1 MKVIN
6 YDINGH
12 EVRINVVEDEG
23 DLPEFRRFV
32 ANNRQA
38 LGFDTE
44 TDGLS
49 WWEDGFRIRLAQ
61 FGNAHESYVLPT
73 ERGGLFQEDA
83 IKAVGWVQKLIM
95 QNGTYD
101 ILCMDRVWGV
111 PAESV
116 FPRLVDSRITAH
128 LVDSRGRKD
137 GGIGHSLEELTR
149 HYISA
154 TVADEVKASMTVIAK
169 ELGVKKAD
177 VWPVI
182 PLEHDG
188 FNLYA
193 GMDPILAFRLVK
205 LLKPK
210 IPATARKLVQYEHEL
225 AAACAYMVRRG
236 IKADVPY
243 IEERAAELAF
253 TEHQYK
259 DIAAKLG
266 LENINSPAQV
276 GAAVISRGIIPT
288 ERTPTGQP
296 KVDDHL
302 LKAHLDDP
310 LCEAIYRGKRAA
322 KAKSTWFDN
331 ALANRDSEDR
341 LHASIN
347 SAGARTARMSISGA
361 IPAQTF
367 PSKDSLVRRGFIADP
382 GYVICAVD
390 YKAQELRV
398 LAALSG
404 DKAMKRAFREGADL
418 HQITADSA
426 GVDRS
431 TGKMAGFL
439 TVYGGGWAALA
450 SQAGVSEET
459 ARRAIDGFFDA
470 FPRVREYSEELQKEA
485 RRNGYITT
493 NTGRRLLVDKRR
505 PYAALNYAVQSA
517 SRDVTGRAI
526 LRLQKA
532 GYGPYCLLPVHDEVI
547 FQFPEK
553 QALRATEKAAQIMKE
568 VMSGVLIDTDVSVY
582 GKSWG
587 CGYMAEGQFC
597 DLCDVIHNEMELAA

>member
-1 MKVIN
+1 MKAIN
-6 YDINGH
+6 YDINGS
-12 EVRINVVEDEG
+12 EVRINVVESED

-32 ANNRQA
+32 VNNRRA

-61 FGNAHESYVLPT
+61 FGNAHESYVLPV

-83 IKAVGWVQKLIM
+83 IKAVGWVETLAM
-95 QNGTYD
+95 QNGTFD
-101 ILCMDRVWGV
+101 VLCMDRVWGV
-111 PAESV
+111 PAETV
-116 FPRLVDSRITAH
+116 FPRLIDSRIVAH

-149 HYISA
+149 HYVSA

-169 ELGVKKAD
+169 ELGVRKSEI
-177 VWPVI
+177 WPVI
-182 PLEHDG
+182 PLEHEG

-193 GMDPILAFRLVK
+193 GMDPILAYRLVK
-205 LLKPK
+205 LLQPK
-210 IPATARKLVQYEHEL
+210 IPTTARKILRYEHDL

-243 IEERAAELAF
+243 IEECAAELAS

-259 DIAAKLG
+259 NIAAKLG
-266 LENINSPAQV
+266 LENINSPKQV

-288 ERTPTGQP
+288 ETTPTGQP

-310 LCEAIYRGKRAA
+310 LCEAIYRGKKAA
-322 KAKSTWFDN
+322 KARATWFDN
-331 ALANRDSEDR
+331 ALANRDAEDR
-341 LHASIN
+341 LHADIRSM
-347 SAGARTARMSISGA
+347 GARTARMAISGA

-367 PSKDSLVRRGFIADP
+367 PSGDSLVRRGFIADP
-382 GYVICAVD
+382 GMVICAVD

-404 DKAMKRAFREGADL
+404 DKAMKKAFREEADL
-418 HQITADSA
+418 HQITADA
-426 GVDRS
+426 AEVDRK
-431 TGKMAGFL
+431 TGKMTNFL
-439 TVYGGGWAALA
+439 TVYGGGPAALM
-450 SQAGVSEET
+450 SQAGVTREVAE
-459 ARRAIDGFFDA
+459 RAIKGFFKV
-470 FPRVREYSEELQKEA
+470 FPGVEQYSEELQREA
-485 RRNGYITT
+485 RRKGYITT
-493 NTGRRLLVDKRR
+493 NTGRRLYVDKRR

-526 LRLQKA
+526 LRLMEA
-532 GYGPYCLLPVHDEVI
+532 GFGEFMLLPVHDEVI
-547 FQFPEK
+547 FQFPEEH
-553 QALRATEKAAQIMKE
+553 ALRATEKAAQIMKE
-568 VMSGVLIDTDVSVY
+568 TLSGVLIDTDVSVY

-587 CGYMAEGQFC
+587 CGYMAVGQVC
-597 DLCDVIHNEMELAA
+597 DLCGVIHNEMELAA

>member
-1 MKVIN
+1 MKVIDYKLN
-6 YDINGH
+6 ADL
-12 EVRINVVEDEG
+12 VRINVVEDES
-23 DLPEFRRFV
+23 DLPEFHRFV
-32 ANNRQA
+32 EANHNA

-61 FGNAHESYVLPT
+61 FGNAYESYVLPT
-73 ERGGLFQEDA
+73 ERGGQFQEDV
-83 IKAVGWVQKLIM
+83 IKAVGWVKKLVM

-111 PAESV
+111 KAETV
-116 FPRLVDSRITAH
+116 FPRLLDSRIIAH

-149 HYISA
+149 HYLSA
-154 TVADEVKASMTVIAK
+154 AVADEVKGSMTAIAK
-169 ELGVKKAD
+169 ELRVKKAE
-177 VWPVI
+177 VWPLI
-182 PLEHDG
+182 PLEHEG

-193 GMDPILAFRLVK
+193 GMDPVLAYRLAK

-210 IPATARKLVQYEHEL
+210 IPATARKLLAYEHEL
-225 AAACAYMVRRG
+225 AAVCAYMVRKG

-243 IEERAAELAF
+243 VRDRANELAR
-253 TEHQYK
+253 TEVHFK
-259 DIAAKLG
+259 EVAARLG
-266 LENINSPAQV
+266 LENINSPKQV
-276 GAAVISRGIIPT
+276 GEAIVARGITIT
-288 ERTPTGQP
+288 GRTPTGQP

-302 LKAHLDDP
+302 LKAHIDDP
-310 LCEAIYRGKRAA
+310 LCEAIYQGKKAA

-331 ALANRDSEDR
+331 ALNNRDSDDR
-341 LHASIN
+341 LHAAIN
-347 SAGARTARMSISGA
+347 SMGARTARMSISGA

-367 PSKDSLVRRGFIADP
+367 PSGDSLVRRGFIADE
-382 GYVICAVD
+382 GMSICAVD

-404 DKAMKRAFREGADL
+404 DKAMKKAFREGTDL

-459 ARRAIDGFFDA
+459 ARRAIDGFFAA
-470 FPRVREYSEELQKEA
+470 FPRVKEYSEELQKEA

-493 NTGRRLLVDKRR
+493 ITGRRLLVDRQR

-526 LRLQKA
+526 IRLFEA
-532 GYGPYCLLPVHDEVI
+532 GYGPFMLLPVHDEVI
-547 FQFPEK
+547 FQFPSEH
-553 QALRATEKAAQIMKE
+553 ALAATTKAAQIMKE
-568 VMSGVLIDTDVSVY
+568 TMSGVLIDTDVSVY

-587 CGYMAEGQFC
+587 CGYMAKGQYC
-597 DLCDVIHNEMELAA
+597 DLCDIIHQEEK

>member
-1 MKVIN
+1 MKIIN
-6 YDINGH
+6 YKIKTDL
-12 EVRINVVEDEG
+12 VRINVVEDES
-23 DLPEFRRFV
+23 DLPEFHRFV
-32 ANNRQA
+32 EANHNA

-61 FGNAHESYVLPT
+61 FGNEYESYVLPT
-73 ERGGLFQEDA
+73 ERGGQFREDA
-83 IKAVGWVQKLIM
+83 IKAVGWVRKLIM

-101 ILCMDRVWGV
+101 ILCMDKVWGIK
-111 PAESV
+111 AETV
-116 FPRLVDSRITAH
+116 FPRLLDSRIIAH

-137 GGIGHSLEELTR
+137 GGVGHSLEELTR
-149 HYISA
+149 HYLSA
-154 TVADEVKASMTVIAK
+154 AVADEVKGSMTTIAK
-169 ELGVKKAD
+169 ELRVKKAE

-182 PLEHDG
+182 PLEHEG

-193 GMDPILAFRLVK
+193 GMDPVLAYRLAK

-210 IPATARKLVQYEHEL
+210 IPATARKLLPYEHEL
-225 AAACAYMVRRG
+225 AAVCAYMVRKG

-243 IEERAAELAF
+243 VQDRANELAR
-253 TEHQYK
+253 TEVHFK
-259 DIAAKLG
+259 EVAARLG
-266 LENINSPAQV
+266 LENINSPKQV
-276 GAAVISRGIIPT
+276 GEAIVARGITIT

-302 LKAHLDDP
+302 LKAHIDDP
-310 LCEAIYRGKRAA
+310 LCEAIYQGKRAA

-331 ALANRDSEDR
+331 ALNNRDSDDR
-341 LHASIN
+341 LHAAIN
-347 SAGARTARMSISGA
+347 SMGARTARMSISGA

-367 PSKDSLVRRGFIADP
+367 PSGDSLVRRGFIADE
-382 GYVICAVD
+382 GMTICAVD

-459 ARRAIDGFFDA
+459 ARRAIDGFFAA
-470 FPRVREYSEELQKEA
+470 FPRVKEYSEELQKEA

-493 NTGRRLLVDKRR
+493 ITGRRLLVDKRR

-526 LRLQKA
+526 LRLHEA
-532 GYGPYCLLPVHDEVI
+532 GYGPWMLLPVHDEVI
-547 FQFPEK
+547 FQFPTEH
-553 QALRATEKAAQIMKE
+553 ALKATTKAAQIMKDT
-568 VMSGVLIDTDVSVY
+568 MSGVLIDTDVSVY

-587 CGYMAEGQFC
+587 CGYMAEGQYC
-597 DLCDVIHNEMELAA
+597 DLCDIIHQEEK

>member
-1 MKVIN
+1 MKVID
-6 YDINGH
+6 YSLNGDSI
-12 EVRINVVEDEG
+12 RINVVETEK
-23 DLPEFRRFV
+23 DLPDFRQFIV
-32 ANNRQA
+32 TNRRV

-61 FGNAHESYVLPT
+61 FGNAHESYVLPV
-73 ERGGLFQEDA
+73 EKGGFFQEDA
-83 IKAVGWVQKLIM
+83 IKAVGWVQKLVM

-111 PAESV
+111 KAETV
-116 FPRLVDSRITAH
+116 FPRLLDSRIIAH

-137 GGIGHSLEELTR
+137 GGVGHSLEELTR
-149 HYISA
+149 HYLSA
-154 TVADEVKASMTVIAK
+154 DVADEVKSSMTGIAK
-169 ELGVKKAD
+169 ELKVKKAE
-177 VWPVI
+177 VWPLV
-182 PLEHDG
+182 PLEHEG

-193 GMDPILAFRLVK
+193 GMDPILAFRL
-205 LLKPK
+205 
-210 IPATARKLVQYEHEL
+210 ARKLKPLIPASARKLLDYEHQL
-225 AAACAYMVRRG
+225 AAACAYMVRTG
-236 IKADVPY
+236 IKADIPY
-243 IEERAAELAF
+243 IEARANELAR
-253 TEHQYK
+253 TEVHFK
-259 DIAAKLG
+259 EVAAKLG
-266 LENINSPAQV
+266 LENINSPKQV
-276 GAAVISRGIIPT
+276 GEAIIGRGIRPT
-288 ERTPTGQP
+288 GKTPTGQP
-296 KVDDHL
+296 KVDDQL
-302 LKAHLDDP
+302 LKAHLRDP
-310 LCEAIYRGKRAA
+310 LCEAIYQGKKAA

-331 ALANRDSEDR
+331 ALANRDSKDR

-367 PSKDSLVRRGFIADP
+367 PSKDSLVRRGFVADP
-382 GYVICAVD
+382 GHLVCAVD

-426 GVDRS
+426 GVDRD

-450 SQAGVSEET
+450 AQAGVSEET

-470 FPRVREYSEELQKEA
+470 FPRVREYSDELQKEA
-485 RRNGYITT
+485 RRTGYITT

-547 FQFPEK
+547 FQFPEEH
-553 QALRATEKAAQIMKE
+553 ALKATTKAAQIMKE
-568 VMSGVLIDTDVSVY
+568 TMNGVLIDTDVSVY

-587 CGYMAEGQFC
+587 CGYMAAGQYC
-597 DLCDVIHNEMELAA
+597 DLCDTIHKENE

>member
-1 MKVIN
+1 MKIIN
-6 YDINGH
+6 YKIKTDL
-12 EVRINVVEDEG
+12 VRINVVEDES
-23 DLPEFRRFV
+23 DLPEFHRFV
-32 ANNRQA
+32 EANHNA

-61 FGNAHESYVLPT
+61 FGNEYESYVLPT
-73 ERGGLFQEDA
+73 ERGGQFREDA
-83 IKAVGWVQKLIM
+83 IKAVGWVRKLIM

-101 ILCMDRVWGV
+101 ILCMDKVWGIK
-111 PAESV
+111 AETV
-116 FPRLVDSRITAH
+116 FPRLLDSRIIAH

-137 GGIGHSLEELTR
+137 GGVGHSLEELTR
-149 HYISA
+149 HYLSA
-154 TVADEVKASMTVIAK
+154 AVADEVKGSMITIAK
-169 ELGVKKAD
+169 ELRVKKAE

-182 PLEHDG
+182 PLEHEG

-193 GMDPILAFRLVK
+193 GMDPVLAYRLAK

-210 IPATARKLVQYEHEL
+210 IPATARKLLPYEHEL
-225 AAACAYMVRRG
+225 AAVCAYMVRKG

-243 IEERAAELAF
+243 VQDRANELAR
-253 TEHQYK
+253 TEVHFK
-259 DIAAKLG
+259 EVAARLG
-266 LENINSPAQV
+266 LENINSPKQV
-276 GAAVISRGIIPT
+276 GEAIVARGITIT

-302 LKAHLDDP
+302 LKAHIDDP
-310 LCEAIYRGKRAA
+310 LCEAIYQGKRAA

-331 ALANRDSEDR
+331 ALNNRDSDDR
-341 LHASIN
+341 LHAAIN
-347 SAGARTARMSISGA
+347 SMGARTARMSISGA

-367 PSKDSLVRRGFIADP
+367 PSGDSLVRRGFIADE
-382 GYVICAVD
+382 GMTICAVD

-459 ARRAIDGFFDA
+459 ARRAIDGFFAA
-470 FPRVREYSEELQKEA
+470 FPRVKEYSEELQKEA

-493 NTGRRLLVDKRR
+493 ITGRRLLVDKRR

-526 LRLQKA
+526 LRLHEA
-532 GYGPYCLLPVHDEVI
+532 GYGPWMLLPVHDEVI
-547 FQFPEK
+547 FQFPTEH
-553 QALRATEKAAQIMKE
+553 ALKATTKAAQIMKDT
-568 VMSGVLIDTDVSVY
+568 MSGVLIDTDVSVY

-587 CGYMAEGQFC
+587 CGYMAEGQYC
-597 DLCDVIHNEMELAA
+597 DLCDIIHQEEK

>member
-1 MKVIN
+1 MKIID
-6 YDINGH
+6 YKLKTDLI
-12 EVRINVVEDEG
+12 RINVVEDES
-23 DLPEFRRFV
+23 DLPEFHRFV
-32 ANNRQA
+32 EANHNA

-49 WWEDGFRIRLAQ
+49 WWQDGFRIRLAQ
-61 FGNAHESYVLPT
+61 FGNAYESFVLPT
-73 ERGGLFQEDA
+73 ERGGQFQEDA
-83 IKAVGWVQKLIM
+83 IKAVGWVKKLIM

-111 PAESV
+111 KAETV
-116 FPRLVDSRITAH
+116 FPRLLDSRIIAH

-149 HYISA
+149 HYLSA
-154 TVADEVKASMTVIAK
+154 AVADEVKGSMTAIAK
-169 ELGVKKAD
+169 ELRVKKAE
-177 VWPVI
+177 VWPLI
-182 PLEHDG
+182 PLEHEG

-193 GMDPILAFRLVK
+193 GMDPVLAYRLAQ

-210 IPATARKLVQYEHEL
+210 IPATARKLLPYEHEL
-225 AAACAYMVRRG
+225 AAVCAYMVRKG

-243 IEERAAELAF
+243 VRDRANELAR
-253 TEHQYK
+253 TEVHFK
-259 DIAAKLG
+259 DVAARLG
-266 LENINSPAQV
+266 LENINSPKQV
-276 GAAVISRGIIPT
+276 GEAIVARGITIT

-302 LKAHLDDP
+302 LKAHIDDS
-310 LCEAIYRGKRAA
+310 LCEAIYQGKKAA

-331 ALANRDSEDR
+331 ALNNRDSDDR
-341 LHASIN
+341 LHAAIN
-347 SAGARTARMSISGA
+347 SMGARTARMSISGA

-367 PSKDSLVRRGFIADP
+367 PSGDSLVRRGFIADE
-382 GYVICAVD
+382 GMSICAVD

-404 DKAMKRAFREGADL
+404 DKAMKKAFREGADL

-459 ARRAIDGFFDA
+459 ARRAIDGFFAA
-470 FPRVREYSEELQKEA
+470 FPRVKEYSEELQKEA

-493 NTGRRLLVDKRR
+493 ITGRRLLVDKRR

-526 LRLQKA
+526 IRLMKA

-547 FQFPEK
+547 FQFPEEH
-553 QALRATEKAAQIMKE
+553 ALKATTKAAEIMKE
-568 VMSGVLIDTDVSVY
+568 TMSGVLIDTDVSVY

-587 CGYMAEGQFC
+587 CGYMAKGQYC
-597 DLCDVIHNEMELAA
+597 DLCDIIHQEEE

>member
-1 MKVIN
+1 MKIID
-6 YDINGH
+6 YKIKGDLT
-12 EVRINVVEDEG
+12 RINVVEDESE
-23 DLPEFRRFV
+23 LPEFHRFV
-32 ANNRQA
+32 EANHNA

-61 FGNAHESYVLPT
+61 FGNEYESYVLPT
-73 ERGGLFQEDA
+73 ERGGQFREDA
-83 IKAVGWVQKLIM
+83 IKAVGWVKKLIM

-111 PAESV
+111 KAETV
-116 FPRLVDSRITAH
+116 FPRLLDSRIIAH

-137 GGIGHSLEELTR
+137 GGVGHSLEELTR
-149 HYISA
+149 HYLSA
-154 TVADEVKASMTVIAK
+154 AVADEVKGSMTAIAK
-169 ELGVKKAD
+169 ELRVKKAE

-182 PLEHDG
+182 PLDHGG

-193 GMDPILAFRLVK
+193 GMDPILAYRLAR

-210 IPATARKLVQYEHEL
+210 IPATARKLLAYEHEL
-225 AAACAYMVRRG
+225 AAVCAYMVRKG

-243 IEERAAELAF
+243 VQERANELAG
-253 TEHQYK
+253 TEVHFK
-259 DIAAKLG
+259 EVAARLG
-266 LENINSPAQV
+266 LDNINSPKQV
-276 GAAVISRGIIPT
+276 GEAVVARGITIT

-302 LKAHLDDP
+302 LKAHIDDP
-310 LCEAIYRGKRAA
+310 LCEAIYQGKKAA

-331 ALANRDSEDR
+331 ALKHRDAADR
-341 LHASIN
+341 LHAAIN
-347 SAGARTARMSISGA
+347 SIQARTARMSISGA

-367 PSKDSLVRRGFIADP
+367 PSGDSLVRRGFIADE
-382 GYVICAVD
+382 GMTICAVD

-404 DKAMKRAFREGADL
+404 DKAMRKAFREGADL

-459 ARRAIDGFFDA
+459 ARRAIDGFFAA
-470 FPRVREYSEELQKEA
+470 FPRVKEYSEELQKEA

-526 LRLQKA
+526 IRLHEA
-532 GYGPYCLLPVHDEVI
+532 GYTPFMLLPVHDEVI
-547 FQFPEK
+547 FQFPTEH
-553 QALRATEKAAQIMKE
+553 ALKATTKAAQIMKE
-568 VMSGVLIDTDVSVY
+568 TMSGVLIDTDVSVY

-587 CGYMAEGQFC
+587 CGYMAAGQYC
-597 DLCDVIHNEMELAA
+597 DLCDVIHLETA

>member
-1 MKVIN
+1 MKIIEYKVKT
-6 YDINGH
+6 DL
-12 EVRINVVEDEG
+12 VRINIVEDES
-23 DLPEFRRFV
+23 DLPEFHRFV
-32 ANNRQA
+32 EANHSV

-61 FGNAHESYVLPT
+61 FGNEYESYVLPV

-83 IKAVGWVQKLIM
+83 IKAVSWVKKLVM
-95 QNGTYD
+95 QNGTFD
-101 ILCMDRVWGV
+101 VLCMDRVWGV
-111 PAESV
+111 KAEMV
-116 FPRLVDSRITAH
+116 FPRLLDSRIIAH

-149 HYISA
+149 HYLSA
-154 TVADEVKASMTVIAK
+154 DVADEVKGSMTAIAK
-169 ELGVKKAD
+169 ELKVKKAE

-182 PLEHDG
+182 PLDHEG

-193 GMDPILAFRLVK
+193 GMDPILAYRLAK

-210 IPATARKLVQYEHEL
+210 IPATARKLVPYEHEL

-243 IEERAAELAF
+243 IRDRANELAE
-253 TEHQYK
+253 TEVHFK
-259 DIAAKLG
+259 DVAARLG
-266 LENINSPAQV
+266 LENINSPKQV
-276 GAAVISRGIIPT
+276 GEAIVARGIAIT

-302 LKAHLDDP
+302 LKAHLEDP
-310 LCEAIYRGKRAA
+310 LCEAIYQGKKAA

-331 ALANRDSEDR
+331 ALSNRDAEDR
-341 LHASIN
+341 LHAGIN
-347 SAGARTARMSISGA
+347 STGARTARMSISGA

-367 PSKDSLVRRGFIADP
+367 PSGDSLVRRGFVADE
-382 GYVICAVD
+382 GMTICAVD

-404 DKAMKRAFREGADL
+404 DKAMKKAFREGADL
-418 HQITADSA
+418 HQITADA
-426 GVDRS
+426 AEVDRG
-431 TGKMAGFL
+431 TGKMTNFL
-439 TVYGGGWAALA
+439 TVYGGGPAALMA
-450 SQAGVSEET
+450 QADVTREVAE
-459 ARRAIDGFFDA
+459 RAIKGFFKV
-470 FPRVREYSEELQKEA
+470 FPGVEQYSEELQREA
-485 RRNGYITT
+485 RRKGYIVT
-493 NTGRRLLVDKRR
+493 NTGRRLYVDKRR

-547 FQFPEK
+547 FQFPAEH
-553 QALRATEKAAQIMKE
+553 ALKATTKAAQIMKE
-568 VMSGVLIDTDVSVY
+568 TMSGVLIDTDVSVY

-587 CGYMAEGQFC
+587 CGYMAEGQYC
-597 DLCDVIHNEMELAA
+597 DLCDVIHREAV